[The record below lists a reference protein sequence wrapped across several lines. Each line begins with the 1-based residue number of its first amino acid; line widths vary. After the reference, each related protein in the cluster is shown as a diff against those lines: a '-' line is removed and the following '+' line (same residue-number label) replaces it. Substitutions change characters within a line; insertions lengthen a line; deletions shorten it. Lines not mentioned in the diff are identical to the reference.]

1 MTYKIYEYPD
11 KFVVWATDRN
21 GNGKIVKTF
30 KTRASA
36 EKWIKKNA

>member
-1 MTYKIYEYPD
+1 MTYKIYEYPN
-11 KFVVWATDRN
+11 KFVVWAMDHN
-21 GNGKIVKTF
+21 GNGRIVKTF